1 LSATRFEIV
10 VKGTLSPVLT
20 VAIEGFEVIRCS
32 HGLTYLVGW
41 VPDQARLHGI
51 MERLQDLNIELVS
64 INPLTGSESS

>member
-1 LSATRFEIV
+1 MAATKFEIV

-20 VAIEGFEVIRCS
+20 AAIEGFEVSNCS

-51 MERLQDLNIELVS
+51 MERFQDLNIELVS
-64 INPLTGSESS
+64 INPLTPA